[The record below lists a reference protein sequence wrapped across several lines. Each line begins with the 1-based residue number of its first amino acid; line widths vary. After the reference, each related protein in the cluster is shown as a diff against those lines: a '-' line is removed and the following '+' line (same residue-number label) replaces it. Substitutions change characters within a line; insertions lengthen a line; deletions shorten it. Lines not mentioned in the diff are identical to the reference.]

1 MVLGLYCLC
10 KVESEWKALL
20 FDWEAELF
28 NIPKVSRYR
37 LHRPPLIQALVQVK
51 FPLSAQF
58 QTLAGVAPVQAGLE
72 DFLPFM
78 EQVQS
83 HRVSVGLG
91 PGGADSYQSESS
103 VSWRFSNG
111 GNWSL
116 LLEPTAATLSA
127 GSDYQGIDDFADRF
141 SHVLSALTDAA
152 KFRRCD
158 RIGVRYVNIIDLPL
172 GMDREWTKWFR
183 PELTGWSSSSFLEAA
198 TELVAD
204 INQSQFRAKPVG
216 QFADAPGGVQAIIH
230 YGLIPPG
237 TQVQLNPPR
246 NLDQQSYVLDM
257 DIFIQTGQEFRPDG
271 LLEQLRMLHAQIDS
285 FFRWSLTDEGAAYF
299 GVEEVG

>member
-1 MVLGLYCLC
+1 M
-10 KVESEWKALL
+10 
-20 FDWEAELF
+20 F

-72 DFLPFM
+72 DVLPFM

-83 HRVSVGLG
+83 HHVSVALG

-103 VSWRFSNG
+103 ISWRFSDG
-111 GNWSL
+111 GTWSL

-127 GSDYQGIDDFADRF
+127 GSDYRGIDDFADRF
-141 SHVLSALTDAA
+141 AKVLSALAGA
-152 KFRRCD
+152 GRFRRCD

-183 PELTGWSSSSFLEAA
+183 PELTGWSSSNILEAG
-198 TELVAD
+198 TQLVAD
-204 INQSQFRAKPVG
+204 INQSQFRVKPVG
-216 QFADAPGGVQAIIH
+216 PFTDAPGDVQTIIH

-237 TQVQLNPPR
+237 AQIQINPPR
-246 NLDQQSYVLDM
+246 SLEQKSYVLDM
-257 DIFIQTGQEFRPDG
+257 DIFIQASQDFRPDD
-271 LLEQLRMLHAQIDS
+271 LVMQLRILHSQIDS
-285 FFRWSLTDEGAAYF
+285 FFRWSLTEDGAAHF
-299 GVEEVG
+299 GVEEI